1 MSKELFENIIKKN
14 KPDISTSSIKTYVD
28 VITPFY
34 NNNTT
39 YKKINL
45 NWFKDHK
52 NIFKLIQDKPNKT
65 KNLILCS
72 IQAILGDE
80 KLEEYKEE
88 MYNLEVEYKKVINKN
103 QKSDTQKGNWK
114 THDEIIKIVD
124 TYYNNNKHLFKK
136 NKLNDVEEQIIQ
148 NMIIMAITSGKYF
161 EVRRSKD
168 WYNFR
173 IDENINE
180 NEDNYYDITDKG
192 MVLIF
197 NDYKTVQSK
206 GKQTIEILKTD
217 DIYNILKD
225 YIEIKND
232 TSSKYLLT
240 DKNGNQLS
248 HITFNQRLNKLY
260 GAKIGSSMIR
270 HIKTTNDINN
280 MAKSGV
286 FTLEDI
292 QNSANGMGHNIITHL
307 QYYKND

>member
-1 MSKELFENIIKKN
+1 
-14 KPDISTSSIKTYVD
+14 
-28 VITPFY
+28 
-34 NNNTT
+34 
-39 YKKINL
+39 
-45 NWFKDHK
+45 
-52 NIFKLIQDKPNKT
+52 
-65 KNLILCS
+65 
-72 IQAILGDE
+72 
-80 KLEEYKEE
+80 
-88 MYNLEVEYKKVINKN
+88 
-103 QKSDTQKGNWK
+103 
-114 THDEIIKIVD
+114 
-124 TYYNNNKHLFKK
+124 
-136 NKLNDVEEQIIQ
+136 
-148 NMIIMAITSGKYF
+148 MAITSGKYF

-197 NDYKTVQSK
+197 NDYKTVQSRD
-206 GKQTIEILKTD
+206 KQTIEILKTD